1 MGMLQG
7 NILNDLKRERL
18 VREGHYAFSS
28 GRHSA
33 ALLDLD
39 HLTTDPV
46 AVGHMSYA
54 IAKAYFTNRVDT
66 VASPSIQ
73 GAGLALWI
81 AHYLDP
87 KARVVGADT
96 GPEGPVVPSN
106 LRDLVAGRRVLVV
119 DDVMINGDLVAALS
133 RSIVDCGGE
142 VVGISCL
149 WNVGSDTLGDY
160 DVFGLLN
167 TAYEAWPATD
177 CPLCA
182 AGVPVENAGY

>member
-46 AVGHMSYA
+46 AVGHMAYA
-54 IAKAYFTNRVDT
+54 IAKAYFTNRIHT

-87 KARVVGADT
+87 KARVVGAET
-96 GPEGPVVPSN
+96 GSRGPLVPSN
-106 LRDLVAGRRVLVV
+106 LQDLVAGRRVLVV
-119 DDVMINGDLVAALS
+119 DDVMINGDLVGGLS
-133 RSIVDCGGE
+133 RSIEECGGE
-142 VVGISCL
+142 VVGIACL
-149 WNVGSDTLGDY
+149 WNVGSESLGGY
-160 DVFGLLN
+160 EVFGLLN
-167 TAYEAWPATD
+167 TAYEAWQAAD

-182 AGVPVENAGY
+182 QGVPVEDAGY